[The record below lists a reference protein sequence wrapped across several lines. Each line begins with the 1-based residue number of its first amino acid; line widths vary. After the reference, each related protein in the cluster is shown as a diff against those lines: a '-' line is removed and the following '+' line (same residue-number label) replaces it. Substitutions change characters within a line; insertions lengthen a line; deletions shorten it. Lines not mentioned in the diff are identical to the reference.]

1 MEIIMIVVRQI
12 YVGFVLI
19 VIDNYQLLV
28 VEIKNI
34 NKKFDF
40 LKNL

>member
-1 MEIIMIVVRQI
+1 MIVVHQI

>member
-1 MEIIMIVVRQI
+1 MEIIMIVVHQI

-19 VIDNYQLLV
+19 VIDNYQLLA